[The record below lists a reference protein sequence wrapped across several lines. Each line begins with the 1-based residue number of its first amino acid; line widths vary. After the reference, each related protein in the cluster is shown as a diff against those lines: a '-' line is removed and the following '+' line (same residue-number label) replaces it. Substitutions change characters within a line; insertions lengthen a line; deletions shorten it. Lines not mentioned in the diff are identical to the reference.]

1 MKEAVMSYK
10 NHANKEIDVVI
21 YGSTGYTG
29 RLVAEHF
36 SKNYTGTTTKWAM
49 AGRSQDKLE
58 QVRDEIGASADTT
71 LIVADS
77 ANPDSL
83 AKMCSRA
90 KVVISTVG
98 PYTLYGEA
106 LVKACVEAGTDYVDL
121 CGESNF
127 IREMVDKYDLKA
139 KETGARIVCSC
150 GFDSIPFDLGVLH
163 VQKAAIDKFGE
174 PCEEVRG
181 RVTAMEGKFSGGT
194 AYSIKASVGAA
205 MKDPAL
211 LAQLGN
217 PFALTPGFE
226 GPAQPAGEKVIHE
239 DDLNSWAA
247 PFIMAAINT
256 KNVHRTNALINHRYG
271 SDFKYSEMIL
281 TGPGETGEATARA
294 VASDKSIMG
303 ENAPKPGEGPTKDER
318 ENGHYAVLFLGE
330 TAKGDKITATV
341 KGDKDPG
348 YGSTSKM
355 IGESA
360 MCLIED
366 ATDTVGG
373 VFTPGAVMGDQ
384 LTERLQKKAGLTFS
398 INAG

>member
-1 MKEAVMSYK
+1 
-10 NHANKEIDVVI
+10 
-21 YGSTGYTG
+21 
-29 RLVAEHF
+29 
-36 SKNYTGTTTKWAM
+36 M

-58 QVRDEIGASADTT
+58 QVRDEIGAGPDTT

-77 ANPDSL
+77 GDPGSL
-83 AKMCSRA
+83 AAMCSRA

-106 LVKACVEAGTDYVDL
+106 LVKACAEAGTDYVDL

-127 IREMVDKYDLKA
+127 IRDMADKYGAKA
-139 KETGARIVCSC
+139 EETGARIVCSC

-163 VQKAAIDKFGE
+163 LQKAAIDSFGA
-174 PCEEVRG
+174 PCETVRG

-211 LAQLGN
+211 MAQLGN

-226 GPAQPAGEKVIHE
+226 GPAQPSGDKVIHE

-256 KNVHRTNALINHRYG
+256 KNIHRTNALIDHRYG
-271 SDFKYSEMIL
+271 EGFKYSEMIL
-281 TGPGETGEATARA
+281 TGPGEQGEAIAKA

-303 ENAPKPGEGPTKDER
+303 EDAPKPGEGPTKEER
-318 ENGHYAVLFLGE
+318 ENGHYSVLFLGD
-330 TAKGDKITATV
+330 TAKGEKLSAMV

-355 IGESA
+355 IAESA
-360 MCLIED
+360 LCLIED
-366 ATDTVGG
+366 ATETGGG
-373 VFTPGAVMGDQ
+373 VWTPASAMGDV
-384 LTERLQKKAGLTFS
+384 LTERLQKNAGLSFS
-398 INAG
+398 IVAS